1 MSRLVDYFVI
11 CGYEHTEGGRGRV
24 LQRFPACDREDVSFI
39 QGLDLFCQPGG
50 WVLTPDRQETKFF
63 MPMLTDSEGDRR
75 YCPCL
80 SFSEPL
86 PLEEED
92 GMMFAPKCL
101 VLVSRHD
108 MRDTFRDCLR
118 LIYGALYTNHPPSVT
133 LESLVARL
141 LVVTV
146 PAPASPAA
154 IFSLGAGDRQLVS
167 GAAQGGTRVAAL
179 FRQLG
184 PAAVMTL
191 VSAVISEQRIL
202 LHSASCALLTDSAA
216 ALASLISPLHYCH
229 TLVPVLPRSM
239 LEILSSPA
247 PFIIGV
253 TSQLRRLAG
262 DLQDQGLVVV
272 DLDHGRVDTPATA
285 QLPGLTEPLRS
296 SVEAELCLVLHPQLA
311 TADLAFPES
320 DSAAAG
326 GVAPQLLDK
335 QLRAVMLRMMAQLL
349 QVSVTDS
356 DVSLHILFKIN
367 CPLLALH
374 Y

>member
-1 MSRLVDYFVI
+1 M
-11 CGYEHTEGGRGRV
+11 
-24 LQRFPACDREDVSFI
+24 Q
-39 QGLDLFCQPGG
+39 
-50 WVLTPDRQETKFF
+50 
-63 MPMLTDSEGDRR
+63 
-75 YCPCL
+75 
-80 SFSEPL
+80 
-86 PLEEED
+86 
-92 GMMFAPKCL
+92 
-101 VLVSRHD
+101 
-108 MRDTFRDCLR
+108 DTFRDCLR
-118 LIYGALYTNHPPSVT
+118 LIYGALYTNHPPSVA

-141 LVVTV
+141 LLVTV

-253 TSQLRRLAG
+253 TSQLMRLAG
-262 DLQDQGLVVV
+262 SLQDQGLVVV

-285 QLPGLTEPLRS
+285 QLPELTEPLRS

-320 DSAAAG
+320 DSATAG
-326 GVAPQLLDK
+326 GVAP
-335 QLRAVMLRMMAQLL
+335 
-349 QVSVTDS
+349 
-356 DVSLHILFKIN
+356 
-367 CPLLALH
+367 
-374 Y
+374 